1 MPVWCWARYDFYERE
16 DGYPGLVTAYGFKFK
31 ETKELDIGLKYK
43 AIGEGQVNVINNF
56 STDGL
61 LAEYDLKVLKDDKGF
76 FPAYEAATVIR
87 QETLD
92 KYPELEAILNQLAGQ
107 ISDEEM
113 QQMNYFVEKENR
125 DAGDVAAEFLK
136 AKGLL

>member
-1 MPVWCWARYDFYERE
+1 M
-16 DGYPGLVTAYGFKFK
+16 
-31 ETKELDIGLKYK
+31 
-43 AIGEGQVNVINNF
+43 
-56 STDGL
+56 
-61 LAEYDLKVLKDDKGF
+61 LKDDKGF

>member
-1 MPVWCWARYDFYERE
+1 M
-16 DGYPGLVTAYGFKFK
+16 
-31 ETKELDIGLKYK
+31 
-43 AIGEGQVNVINNF
+43 
-56 STDGL
+56 
-61 LAEYDLKVLKDDKGF
+61 
-76 FPAYEAATVIR
+76 IR

>member
-1 MPVWCWARYDFYERE
+1 
-16 DGYPGLVTAYGFKFK
+16 
-31 ETKELDIGLKYK
+31 
-43 AIGEGQVNVINNF
+43 
-56 STDGL
+56 
-61 LAEYDLKVLKDDKGF
+61 VLKDDKGF

-92 KYPELEAILNQLAGQ
+92 KYPELEAILNQLAGL

-113 QQMNYFVEKENR
+113 QQMNYYVEKENR

>member
-1 MPVWCWARYDFYERE
+1 
-16 DGYPGLVTAYGFKFK
+16 
-31 ETKELDIGLKYK
+31 
-43 AIGEGQVNVINNF
+43 
-56 STDGL
+56 
-61 LAEYDLKVLKDDKGF
+61 DLKVLKDDKGF

-113 QQMNYFVEKENR
+113 QQMNYYVEKENR
-125 DAGDVAAEFLK
+125 DAGNVAAEFLK

>member
-1 MPVWCWARYDFYERE
+1 M
-16 DGYPGLVTAYGFKFK
+16 
-31 ETKELDIGLKYK
+31 
-43 AIGEGQVNVINNF
+43 
-56 STDGL
+56 
-61 LAEYDLKVLKDDKGF
+61 LKDDKGF

-92 KYPELEAILNQLAGQ
+92 KYPELEAILNQLAGL
-107 ISDEEM
+107 ISDQEM
-113 QQMNYFVEKENR
+113 QQMNYYVEKENR